1 MPWGELAQAAV
12 GTLVAVLGAL
22 AFVAWMLRLFRRRGY
37 ITRYS

>member
-1 MPWGELAQAAV
+1 VLWDAPPQAAG

-37 ITRYS
+37 VTRYS